1 MGHMDKV
8 NSSFTR
14 GIRLVWWWS
23 LGLGSILGAAS
34 LIGAN
39 PSPIAA
45 WTYGGPPA
53 WQATPHAGQSLRQ
66 ILAQKETQHLL
77 HLLIQKTARAFAQWL
92 APQKTNHQALL
103 QNHLQSSLT
112 ALLHTRWAGMVW
124 QPDPKKGY
132 SWALIIQPSPQKLA
146 FWTRT
151 WNTLAQ
157 TLQLSPRTTHSQQ
170 ASFTWIQLSRP
181 SAYLWYAQEKN
192 SVTFGFTPALSFL
205 TPKVLSFL
213 KSLLQQNQ
221 SSPQAPWLTGQ
232 ISLGQLLSSCSRP
245 PYGWPTITFRLIP
258 SRQKMR
264 LTATI
269 RFPKPV
275 PWTSPAWNVPT
286 NLIREPLVSFTALR
300 GMQDFL
306 RSGGFLS
313 QTPFH
318 TPPNHFYAWSVGN
331 LPFGSYCAFDAP
343 WSTNQLASLA
353 PWAEKQIKQT
363 LPGLERIRAVY
374 QPRFQRLIISN
385 LLFAI
390 PFLAPAP
397 KPHTNFYVAGLSLPL
412 VVKGDPPPPGLLAQ
426 LNQDSNLIY
435 YHWELT
441 SRRLPHLF
449 LAQMFY
455 YMYSGFL
462 APPPQGAINGWITRT
477 NIQALL
483 GNTATKILRVD
494 SQTFQL
500 IRSSTTGLSAWEL
513 LLLCNWIDGKQ
524 FPRWTPPQRPALPHK
539 PPSTPTEPQRIQIIL
554 PSSPP
559 SSPPPSS
566 KPPTKKQP
574 SRLPPSKPKQ

>member
-1 MGHMDKV
+1 MDKV
-8 NSSFTR
+8 NFSFTR
-14 GIRLVWWWS
+14 GSRFVWWWS
-23 LGLGSILGAAS
+23 LGLGSILGAVS
-34 LIGAN
+34 LIGSSL
-39 PSPIAA
+39 PPIAT
-45 WTYGGPPA
+45 WSYGGPPT

-77 HLLIQKTARAFAQWL
+77 HLLIQKTAHAFAQWL
-92 APQKTNHQALL
+92 APQKTKQQTLL
-103 QNHLQSSLT
+103 QNLLQSSLT
-112 ALLHTRWAGMVW
+112 ALLHTQWAGIVW
-124 QPDPKKGY
+124 QPESRKGY
-132 SWALIIQPSPQKLA
+132 SWALTIQPSPQKLA
-146 FWTRT
+146 FWTKT
-151 WNTLAQ
+151 WNTLLQ
-157 TLQLSPRTTHSQQ
+157 TLQLSPRSSRSQQ
-170 ASFTWIQLSRP
+170 IHITWVQLPHP
-181 SAYLWYAQEKN
+181 SVYLWYVQEKN
-192 SVTFGFTPALSFL
+192 SVTFGFTPDLSFQA
-205 TPKVLSFL
+205 PKVLSSL
-213 KSLLQQNQ
+213 KSLLQQTRP
-221 SSPQAPWLTGQ
+221 SPQAPWLMGR
-232 ISLGQLLSSCSRP
+232 ISFAQLFSSCSRP

-258 SRQKMR
+258 LHQKMR

-275 PWTSPAWNVPT
+275 PWTFPNWNVPT

-306 RSGGFLS
+306 QSGGFLS

-331 LPFGSYCAFDAP
+331 LPFGSYCAFDAA
-343 WSTNQLASLA
+343 WSTNQLASFA
-353 PWAEKQIKQT
+353 PWVEKQIKQI
-363 LPGLERIRAVY
+363 LPGLERIHAIY

-397 KPHTNFYVAGLSLPL
+397 KPYTNLYVAGLSLPL
-412 VVKGDPPPPGLLAQ
+412 VVKGAPPPPGLLAQ

-441 SRRLPHLF
+441 SHRLPHLF

-455 YMYSGFL
+455 YMRSGFL

-494 SQTFQL
+494 PQTFRL
-500 IRSSTTGLSAWEL
+500 IRSSATGLSAWEL

-524 FPRWTPPQRPALPHK
+524 FPCWTPPQRPTLPHK
-539 PPSTPTEPQRIQIIL
+539 PPSSSKEPHQIQIIL
-554 PSSPP
+554 PSPSP
-559 SSPPPSS
+559 SSPPAPS
-566 KPPTKKQP
+566 KLPTKKPP